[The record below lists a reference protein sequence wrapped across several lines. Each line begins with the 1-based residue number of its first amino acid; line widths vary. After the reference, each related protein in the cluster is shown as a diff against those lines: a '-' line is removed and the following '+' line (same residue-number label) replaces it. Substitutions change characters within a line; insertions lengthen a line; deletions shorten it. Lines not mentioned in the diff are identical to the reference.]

1 MSCETS
7 TLTIDSAYL
16 EKESK
21 IYGRSG
27 NLVDLS
33 EYQKAVNDASLELEK
48 QDCSLL
54 QDQGELFARAR
65 KRVDDEGYRYKKSF
79 SIYCLWKTDY
89 PIKTNEETSVLAQ

>member
-65 KRVDDEGYRYKKSF
+65 KRVDDEGYRYKKKF
-79 SIYCLWKTDY
+79 FDLLPLENRLPNQNK
-89 PIKTNEETSVLAQ
+89 